1 MDELALVEAA
11 VLVLVEHLDKIA
23 CHVLVEA
30 HLLLDDGD
38 HFFGTQNSV
47 ATSTTSWGLSTP
59 LPSLS
64 RSLKHDAIS
73 SLLHSIDTT
82 SRHTSKHL
90 LGSGMDPRI
99 KL

>member
-11 VLVLVEHLDKIA
+11 VLVLVEHLDEIA

-47 ATSTTSWGLSTP
+47 AILIQVVETRRDLVIATQ
-59 LPSLS
+59 
-64 RSLKHDAIS
+64 H
-73 SLLHSIDTT
+73 
-82 SRHTSKHL
+82 
-90 LGSGMDPRI
+90 
-99 KL
+99 